1 MGASALQTFNKS
13 PSRKSC
19 VSIKPITMTMTNDQI
34 TEAVD
39 AALKYAIELSEEEDG
54 WKVEKEQGEATV
66 KTKKNKDGRK
76 VWLCTSTVNVN
87 PKFLFDKMKDVDN
100 LTSWN
105 TTLTQ
110 SKTLKTVSSDTK
122 VTYQVTSEGGGG
134 VVSAR
139 DFVYGS
145 KSLVSGNKMIIGGLS
160 VIVEEQPEV
169 KGIVRAVHGPG
180 CQMVIDTGDSD
191 KCKFVWLMDCD
202 YKGMIPSSIIE
213 IAMPSAQLQMIDC
226 INKLTA

>member
-1 MGASALQTFNKS
+1 MGRQSTSLRHDRTAILQ
-13 PSRKSC
+13 R
-19 VSIKPITMTMTNDQI
+19 SISTMMTNDQI
-34 TEAVD
+34 AEAVD
-39 AALKYAIELSEEEDG
+39 AALKYALELSEEDDG
-54 WKVEKEQGEATV
+54 WKVEQGQAVV

-76 VWLCTSTVNVN
+76 VWLCTATVNVG
-87 PKFLFDKMKDVDN
+87 PKLLFDKMKDVDN

-110 SKTLKTVSSDTK
+110 SKTLKAVSGDTK
-122 VTYQVTSEGGGG
+122 VTYQVTTEGGAG

-145 KSLVSGNKMIIGGLS
+145 KILVTGNKMVIGGLS
-160 VIVEEQPEV
+160 VIVDEQPEV

-180 CQMVIDTGDSD
+180 CQVVIDTGDTD

-202 YKGMIPSSIIE
+202 YKGMIPSSII
-213 IAMPSAQLQMIDC
+213 
-226 INKLTA
+226 

>member
-1 MGASALQTFNKS
+1 MG
-13 PSRKSC
+13 
-19 VSIKPITMTMTNDQI
+19 M
-34 TEAVD
+34 
-39 AALKYAIELSEEEDG
+39 KYAIELAEEEDG

-66 KTKKNKDGRK
+66 KTKKNKDDRK
-76 VWLCTSTVNVN
+76 VWLCTATVNVN
-87 PKFLFDKMKDVDN
+87 PKLLFDKMKDVDN

-110 SKTLKTVSSDTK
+110 SKILKTVSSDTR

-145 KSLVSGNKMIIGGLS
+145 KSLES
-160 VIVEEQPEV
+160 
-169 KGIVRAVHGPG
+169 G
-180 CQMVIDTGDSD
+180 CQMVIDIGDSD

-202 YKGMIPSSIIE
+202 
-213 IAMPSAQLQMIDC
+213 
-226 INKLTA
+226 